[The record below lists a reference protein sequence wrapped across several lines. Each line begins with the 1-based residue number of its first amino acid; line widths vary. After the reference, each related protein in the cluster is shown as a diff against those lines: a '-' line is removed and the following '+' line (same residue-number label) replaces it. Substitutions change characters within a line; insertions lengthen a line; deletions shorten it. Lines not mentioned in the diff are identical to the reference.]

1 MSLDPRTHGT
11 SLPSTP
17 SERRIRDINPS
28 VEAELRLQ
36 LMQLRDH
43 AIGTTAQV
51 GELRARLQEKEV
63 ELREREVELR
73 EKEVELR
80 EREREL
86 EKKSVR
92 VSRLRK
98 DLEQQ
103 EARLRASLTWRIGS
117 FFMLP
122 IRILRRLLRGS

>member
-17 SERRIRDINPS
+17 SERKIRDLNPS
-28 VEAELRLQ
+28 VEVELRLQ
-36 LMQLRDH
+36 IMQLRDH

-51 GELRARLQEKEV
+51 GELRARLQEKEA
-63 ELREREVELR
+63 
-73 EKEVELR
+73 
-80 EREREL
+80 EL
-86 EKKSVR
+86 EKKNARISH
-92 VSRLRK
+92 LRK
-98 DLEQQ
+98 NLDQQ
-103 EARLRASLTWRIGS
+103 EARLRATFTWRVGN

>member
-17 SERRIRDINPS
+17 SERKIRDLNPS

-63 ELREREVELR
+63 EL
-73 EKEVELR
+73 
-80 EREREL
+80 
-86 EKKSVR
+86 EKKNARISH
-92 VSRLRK
+92 LRK
-98 DLEQQ
+98 NLDQQ
-103 EARLRASLTWRIGS
+103 EARLRATFTWRVGN

>member
-17 SERRIRDINPS
+17 SERKIRDLNPS
-28 VEAELRLQ
+28 VEAELQLQ

-63 ELREREVELR
+63 ELRARLQ

-80 EREREL
+80 ERQLEL
-86 EKKSVR
+86 EKKNARISH
-92 VSRLRK
+92 LRK
-98 DLEQQ
+98 NLDQQ
-103 EARLRASLTWRIGS
+103 EARLRATFTWRIGN

>member
-17 SERRIRDINPS
+17 SERKIRDINPS

-63 ELREREVELR
+63 ELQ

-86 EKKSVR
+86 EKKSGR

>member
-17 SERRIRDINPS
+17 SERIIRDINPS

-51 GELRARLQEKEV
+51 GELRARLQEKEI
-63 ELREREVELR
+63 
-73 EKEVELR
+73 
-80 EREREL
+80 EL
-86 EKKSVR
+86 EKKSAR
-92 VSRLRK
+92 ISRLRK
-98 DLEQQ
+98 DLDQQ
-103 EARLRASLTWRIGS
+103 EARLRATFTWRIGN
-117 FFMLP
+117 FLMLP

>member
-1 MSLDPRTHGT
+1 MSLDPRAHGI

-17 SERRIRDINPS
+17 SERKIRDLSPS

-51 GELRARLQEKEV
+51 GELRARLQENEV
-63 ELREREVELR
+63 
-73 EKEVELR
+73 
-80 EREREL
+80 EL
-86 EKKSVR
+86 EKKSAR
-92 VSRLRK
+92 ISHLRK
-98 DLEQQ
+98 NLDQQ
-103 EARLRASLTWRIGS
+103 EARLRATFTWRIGN

>member
-1 MSLDPRTHGT
+1 MSFDPRTHGT

-17 SERRIRDINPS
+17 SERKIRDLNPS

-36 LMQLRDH
+36 IMQLRDH

-63 ELREREVELR
+63 ELEIKNARI
-73 EKEVELR
+73 
-80 EREREL
+80 
-86 EKKSVR
+86 SH
-92 VSRLRK
+92 LRK
-98 DLEQQ
+98 NLDQQ
-103 EARLRASLTWRIGS
+103 EARLRATFTWRVGN

>member
-1 MSLDPRTHGT
+1 MSFDPRTHGT

-17 SERRIRDINPS
+17 SERKIRDLNPS

-36 LMQLRDH
+36 IMQLRDH

-63 ELREREVELR
+63 ELEIKNARI
-73 EKEVELR
+73 
-80 EREREL
+80 
-86 EKKSVR
+86 SH
-92 VSRLRK
+92 LRK
-98 DLEQQ
+98 NLDQQ
-103 EARLRASLTWRIGS
+103 EARLRATLTWRVGN

>member
-1 MSLDPRTHGT
+1 MSLDPRAHGI

-17 SERRIRDINPS
+17 SERKIRDLSPS

-63 ELREREVELR
+63 EL
-73 EKEVELR
+73 
-80 EREREL
+80 
-86 EKKSVR
+86 EKKSAR
-92 VSRLRK
+92 NSHLRK
-98 DLEQQ
+98 NLDQQ
-103 EARLRASLTWRIGS
+103 EARLRATLTWRVGN

>member
-1 MSLDPRTHGT
+1 MSLDPRAHGT

-17 SERRIRDINPS
+17 SERKIRDLSPS

-63 ELREREVELR
+63 EL
-73 EKEVELR
+73 
-80 EREREL
+80 
-86 EKKSVR
+86 EKKNAR
-92 VSRLRK
+92 ISRLRK
-98 DLEQQ
+98 DLDQQ
-103 EARLRASLTWRIGS
+103 DARLRASLTWRIGN

>member
-1 MSLDPRTHGT
+1 MSLDPRAHGI

-17 SERRIRDINPS
+17 SERKIRDLSPS

-63 ELREREVELR
+63 EL
-73 EKEVELR
+73 
-80 EREREL
+80 
-86 EKKSVR
+86 EKKSAR
-92 VSRLRK
+92 ISHLRK
-98 DLEQQ
+98 NLDQQ
-103 EARLRASLTWRIGS
+103 EARLQATFTWRIGN

>member
-1 MSLDPRTHGT
+1 MSFDPRTHGT

-17 SERRIRDINPS
+17 SERKIRDLNPS

-36 LMQLRDH
+36 IMQLRDH

-51 GELRARLQEKEV
+51 GELRARLQEKEA
-63 ELREREVELR
+63 
-73 EKEVELR
+73 
-80 EREREL
+80 EL
-86 EKKSVR
+86 EKKNARISH
-92 VSRLRK
+92 LRK
-98 DLEQQ
+98 NLDQQ
-103 EARLRASLTWRIGS
+103 EARLRATFTWRVGN

>member
-17 SERRIRDINPS
+17 SERKIRDLNPS

-63 ELREREVELR
+63 EL
-73 EKEVELR
+73 
-80 EREREL
+80 
-86 EKKSVR
+86 EKKNTR
-92 VSRLRK
+92 ISRLRK

-103 EARLRASLTWRIGS
+103 EARLRASLTWRIGN

>member
-1 MSLDPRTHGT
+1 MSLDPRAHGI

-17 SERRIRDINPS
+17 SERKIRDLSPS

-63 ELREREVELR
+63 EL
-73 EKEVELR
+73 
-80 EREREL
+80 
-86 EKKSVR
+86 EKKNARISH
-92 VSRLRK
+92 LRK
-98 DLEQQ
+98 NLDQQ
-103 EARLRASLTWRIGS
+103 EARLRATFTWRVGN

>member
-1 MSLDPRTHGT
+1 MSLDPRAHGI

-17 SERRIRDINPS
+17 SERKIRDLSPS

-63 ELREREVELR
+63 EL
-73 EKEVELR
+73 
-80 EREREL
+80 
-86 EKKSVR
+86 EKKNARISH
-92 VSRLRK
+92 LRK
-98 DLEQQ
+98 NLDQQ
-103 EARLRASLTWRIGS
+103 EARLRATITWRVGN

>member
-17 SERRIRDINPS
+17 SERKIRDLNPS

-36 LMQLRDH
+36 IMQLRDH

-63 ELREREVELR
+63 ELQ
-73 EKEVELR
+73 EKEVEL
-80 EREREL
+80 
-86 EKKSVR
+86 EKKNAR
-92 VSRLRK
+92 ISRLRK

-103 EARLRASLTWRIGS
+103 EARLRASLTWRIGN

>member
-63 ELREREVELR
+63 ELRERE
-73 EKEVELR
+73 
-80 EREREL
+80 REL

-92 VSRLRK
+92 VSRLHK

-117 FFMLP
+117 FLMLP

>member
-17 SERRIRDINPS
+17 SEHQIRELNPS

-51 GELRARLQEKEV
+51 GELRARLQEKEI
-63 ELREREVELR
+63 
-73 EKEVELR
+73 
-80 EREREL
+80 EL
-86 EKKSVR
+86 EKKSAR
-92 VSRLRK
+92 ISRLRK
-98 DLEQQ
+98 DLDQQ
-103 EARLRASLTWRIGS
+103 EARLRATFTWRIGN

-122 IRILRRLLRGS
+122 IQILRRLLRGS

>member
-1 MSLDPRTHGT
+1 MSLDPRAHGI

-17 SERRIRDINPS
+17 SERKIRDLSPS

-51 GELRARLQEKEV
+51 GELRARLQEKEA
-63 ELREREVELR
+63 
-73 EKEVELR
+73 
-80 EREREL
+80 EL
-86 EKKSVR
+86 EKKNARISH
-92 VSRLRK
+92 LRK
-98 DLEQQ
+98 NLDQQ
-103 EARLRASLTWRIGS
+103 EARLRATFTWRVGN

>member
-17 SERRIRDINPS
+17 SERKIRDLNPS

-36 LMQLRDH
+36 IMQLRDH

-63 ELREREVELR
+63 EL
-73 EKEVELR
+73 
-80 EREREL
+80 
-86 EKKSVR
+86 EKKNAR
-92 VSRLRK
+92 ISRLRK

-103 EARLRASLTWRIGS
+103 EARLRASLTWRIGN